1 MRIYRLY
8 GVSNN
13 ETYCCTPKKLKSVLG
28 DCDIAVAFEHGNRKF
43 IYKNYKKIATDE
55 IIIAEFRV
63 SKNIIKPIFHIEIY
77 SFSKSEFTEE
87 IEKEFSEVVLPK
99 MLSKYLEYS
108 KGNENITNLHYNMT
122 VLIKDGKLSV
132 QEKIKQA

>member
-1 MRIYRLY
+1 MEIYRLY

-43 IYKNYKKIATDE
+43 IYKNYKKIAIDE
-55 IIIAEFRV
+55 IIIAEFNV
-63 SKNIIKPIFHIEIY
+63 YKKNDNLDFLLKIHSCIK
-77 SFSKSEFTEE
+77 SDFTEE
-87 IEKEFSEVVLPK
+87 IEKEFGEVVLPK